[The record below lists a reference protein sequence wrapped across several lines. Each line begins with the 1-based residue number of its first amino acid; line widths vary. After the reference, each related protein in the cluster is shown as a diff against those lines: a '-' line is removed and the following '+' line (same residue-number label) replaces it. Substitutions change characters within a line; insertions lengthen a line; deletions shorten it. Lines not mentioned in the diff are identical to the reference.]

1 MRTSYKKEEERSGVR
16 LIALLENHL
25 QDILSREADN
35 RTFIHLYCTGPYWV
49 AFERSAYLLH
59 RVSPRAMVTPMRL
72 TTYPFPIVMVAWTV
86 KELWAYSR
94 THLFLQEGD
103 DYGRLSA
110 PSHSLDGYPNTLKKI
125 LKLYC
130 APIFSIYLM
139 CILSFQAVGVI
150 W

>member
-35 RTFIHLYCTGPYWV
+35 HTFIYLYRTGPYWV
-49 AFERSAYLLH
+49 AFEKSAYFLH
-59 RVSPRAMVTPMRL
+59 RISSRAQVIPMRP
-72 TTYPFPIVMVAWTV
+72 TTYPFPIVMVAWAD

-94 THLFLQEGD
+94 THLFLREGD

-110 PSHSLDGYPNTLKKI
+110 PSHSLEGYREWHTEEVGD
-125 LKLYC
+125 
-130 APIFSIYLM
+130 FSVPQTRFL
-139 CILSFQAVGVI
+139 LEN
-150 W
+150 

>member
-72 TTYPFPIVMVAWTV
+72 TTYPFPIVMVAWTE
-86 KELWAYSR
+86 KELRTYSR
-94 THLFLQEGD
+94 THLFLREGD

-110 PSHSLDGYPNTLKKI
+110 PSHSLEGYREWHTEEVGDFPVPQT
-125 LKLYC
+125 
-130 APIFSIYLM
+130 
-139 CILSFQAVGVI
+139 SFLLEN
-150 W
+150 